1 VEGGATKLHSVY
13 AHFVKRT
20 MNSQKQNKMKRYKKI
35 LAAIGLFVLA
45 AAIFLYLNRDKFTYV
60 GSIEIIEVDCLKKGE
75 ILDSVLVSDQR
86 IRQQNVPFT
95 QFAQVD
101 HRNQELVI
109 SIIEKCGMPTLKEV
123 SKQQMDAIWLA
134 LQHANGKHRKKY
146 FPQIEAAVKNGDF
159 SKEQYALMKDRM
171 LMDEGKPQ
179 IYGSRIQ
186 DGKLYKLE
194 SPDKVNERRKE
205 MGMEPIEDY
214 LWRFNIKYSPE

>member
-1 VEGGATKLHSVY
+1 
-13 AHFVKRT
+13 
-20 MNSQKQNKMKRYKKI
+20 MKRYKII
-35 LAAIGLFVLA
+35 LAVVSLFVLA

-60 GSIEIIEVDCLKKGE
+60 GSIEIVEVDCLKKGE
-75 ILDSVLVSDQR
+75 ILDSVFVSDQR

-123 SKQQMDAIWLA
+123 SSNQMNAIWLA
-134 LQHANGKHRKKY
+134 LQHANGKYRKKY
-146 FPQIEAAVKNGDF
+146 FPQIEAAVRNGDF

-171 LMDEGKPQ
+171 RMDEGKPQ
-179 IYGSRIQ
+179 IYGSQIQ

-214 LWRFNIKYSPE
+214 LWRFNIKYSLE